1 MPHKP
6 QEQLLELI
14 GQAKKNIKLNT
25 NYRHYKNQKDSY
37 KVVDFVVIEATDQI
51 GVLYQAQ
58 YGKKLT
64 FVRSVTSWLEK
75 VEQNGQLI
83 PRFSEI

>member
-6 QEQLLELI
+6 QEELLDLI
-14 GQAKKNIKLNT
+14 GEAKNKITLNT

-37 KVVDFVVIEATDQI
+37 KVVDFVVIEDTDQI

-64 FVRSVTSWLEK
+64 FVRPMTSWLEK
-75 VEQNGQLI
+75 VEHNGQLI

>member
-6 QEQLLELI
+6 QEELLDLI
-14 GQAKKNIKLNT
+14 DQAGNKIKLNT
-25 NYRHYKNQKDSY
+25 NYRHYKNQNDSY
-37 KVVDFVVIEATDQI
+37 KTLDFVIIEATDQI

-64 FVRSVTSWLEK
+64 FVRPVANWLEK

>member
-1 MPHKP
+1 MSHKP
-6 QEQLLELI
+6 QEELLTLI
-14 GQAKKNIKLNT
+14 DQAKNKIKINAS
-25 NYRHYKNQKDSY
+25 YRHYKNTNNSY
-37 KVVDFVVIEATDQI
+37 KVIDFVIIEAKDQI

-64 FVRSVTSWLEK
+64 FVRPVTSWLEK